1 MPSTRGKYLE
11 IKMNISNKNILEMRD
26 FGLNFTANGDKGF
39 AIRNLNISIPKGKT
53 ISIVGESGSGKTLT
67 ALSILRLQPNPSSI
81 TDESRIIF
89 SGKDILKI
97 HQKELNEI
105 RGNDIS
111 MIFQEPLSSLN
122 PLHTIERQISES
134 IISHK
139 AKKTVAVR
147 DAVIELMS
155 KVRINEPK
163 EKLTRYPHQ
172 LSGGERQRV
181 MIAMALANNPKL
193 LIADEPTTALDVTV
207 QYEILK
213 LLKTLQQ
220 EFNLTILFITHD
232 LSIVKNFT
240 DYVYVMQDGYVVEE
254 GSTFSIFKKPT
265 NPYTKKLV
273 NARNLERKERNR
285 SKSLELLKLNT
296 LSAQYEQNKLLRK
309 TIVNKVIN
317 NINLSVNLGETIG
330 LVGESGSGKTTIGLS
345 ILRLIKS
352 DGGIVFMGDDIS
364 KKSIRNLKKVR
375 KDLQIVFQDPF
386 GSLSPRL
393 TVEQIIEE
401 GLIAQKIELDPNQRR
416 KRVLET
422 LEDVG
427 LEPDQL
433 NRYPHEFSGGQRQ
446 RIAIARAII
455 LRPKLLVLDE
465 PTSSLDATVQLQIL
479 NLLKELQDKFNT
491 SYIFIS
497 HDLRVIRY
505 VADRVMVL
513 NSGEII
519 EMDYTENIFNKP
531 RNEYTK
537 KLISSALLG

>member
-1 MPSTRGKYLE
+1 MPLIRERYLL
-11 IKMNISNKNILEMRD
+11 IDMIASNKNVLQIIN
-26 FGLNFTANGDKGF
+26 FALNFPASGNGEFGIK
-39 AIRNLNISIPKGKT
+39 NLNISIPKGKT

-67 ALSILRLQPNPSSI
+67 ALSILRLNPNTSI
-81 TDESRIIF
+81 ISDESKIIF
-89 SGKDILKI
+89 LGRDIQKI
-97 HQKELNEI
+97 DKRELNTI
-105 RGNDIS
+105 RGNEIS

-122 PLHTIERQISES
+122 PLHTVEKQISEAL
-134 IISHK
+134 ILHK
-139 AKKTVAVR
+139 TKKSQDIRGTVI
-147 DAVIELMS
+147 DLMR
-155 KVRINEPK
+155 KVRINEP
-163 EKLTRYPHQ
+163 EKKLARYPHQ

-181 MIAMALANNPKL
+181 MIAMALSNNPKL

-213 LLKTLQQ
+213 LLKTLQN
-220 EFNLTILFITHD
+220 ELDLTILFITHD

-240 DYVYVMQDGYVVEE
+240 DYVYVMQNGCLVEE
-254 GSTFSIFKKPT
+254 GSTNVIFNAPREA
-265 NPYTKKLV
+265 YTQRLV
-273 NARNLERKERNR
+273 DARNLIGKRRKRN
-285 SKSLELLKLNT
+285 KSLEILKLNS
-296 LSAQYEQNKLLRK
+296 LSAQYEQNKLFRK
-309 TIVNKVIN
+309 TKVNKVVS
-317 NINLSVNLGETIG
+317 NISLSINLGETIG

-352 DGGIVFMGDDIS
+352 DGSIIFMGDDLAR
-364 KKSIRNLKKVR
+364 KSFKALKRIR

-401 GLIAQKIELDPNQRR
+401 GLIAQEIELDVNSR
-416 KRVLET
+416 KERVLET
-422 LEDVG
+422 LKDVG

-479 NLLKELQDKFNT
+479 NLLKKLQDKFNT

-505 VADRVMVL
+505 ISDRVMVL

-519 EMDYTENIFNKP
+519 EMDYTENIFNNPK
-531 RNEYTK
+531 NEYTK

>member
-1 MPSTRGKYLE
+1 MLLIRERYLWIE
-11 IKMNISNKNILEMRD
+11 MLESNQNILQILN
-26 FGLNFTANGDKGF
+26 FGLNFPTSGNGEFGIED
-39 AIRNLNISIPKGKT
+39 LNISIPTGKT

-67 ALSILRLQPNPSSI
+67 ALSILRLNPTTSI
-81 TDESRIIF
+81 ISDESKIIF
-89 SGKDILKI
+89 SGRDILKI
-97 HQKELNEI
+97 DQRELNAI
-105 RGNDIS
+105 RGNEIS

-122 PLHTIERQISES
+122 PLHTVEKQISEAL
-134 IISHK
+134 ILHK
-139 AKKTVAVR
+139 KKKSQDVR
-147 DAVIELMS
+147 DTVIDLLH
-155 KVRINEPK
+155 KVRINEP
-163 EKLTRYPHQ
+163 EAKLTRYPHQ

-181 MIAMALANNPKL
+181 MIAMALSNNPKL

-207 QYEILK
+207 QYEILN
-213 LLKTLQQ
+213 LLKTLQS

-240 DYVYVMQDGYVVEE
+240 DYVYVMQNGRLVEE
-254 GSTFSIFKKPT
+254 GSTGGIFNEPT
-265 NPYTKKLV
+265 DAYTKRLV
-273 NARNLERKERNR
+273 NARNLERKRRKRN
-285 SKSLELLKLNT
+285 KSLEILKLNS
-296 LSAQYEQNKLLRK
+296 LSAQYEQNKLFRK
-309 TIVNKVIN
+309 SKVNKVIN
-317 NINLSVNLGETIG
+317 NINLSINLGETIG

-352 DGGIVFMGDDIS
+352 EGSIVFMGDDIA
-364 KKSIRNLKKVR
+364 KKSFKALKRIR

-401 GLIAQKIELDPNQRR
+401 GLIAQKIELDVNRR
-416 KRVLET
+416 RERVLEI
-422 LEDVG
+422 LQDVG
-427 LEPDQL
+427 LARDQL

-519 EMDYTENIFNKP
+519 EMDYTENIFNNP
-531 RNEYTK
+531 RNDYTK

>member
-1 MPSTRGKYLE
+1 MPSTRGKYLG

-67 ALSILRLQPNPSSI
+67 ALSILRLHPNPSSI

-97 HQKELNEI
+97 HQKELNKI

-254 GSTFSIFKKPT
+254 GSTSSIFKKPA

>member
-1 MPSTRGKYLE
+1 MPLIRERYLLIDMIE
-11 IKMNISNKNILEMRD
+11 SNKNILQIIN
-26 FGLNFTANGDKGF
+26 FALNFPASGNGEFG
-39 AIRNLNISIPKGKT
+39 IQNLNISIPKGKT

-67 ALSILRLQPNPSSI
+67 ALSILKLNPNTSI
-81 TDESRIIF
+81 ISNESQIIF
-89 SGKDILKI
+89 SGRDILKI
-97 HQKELNEI
+97 DKRELNAI
-105 RGNDIS
+105 RGNEIS

-122 PLHTIERQISES
+122 PLHTVEKQISEAL
-134 IISHK
+134 ILHK
-139 AKKTVAVR
+139 IKKSQDIRGTVI
-147 DAVIELMS
+147 DLMQ
-155 KVRINEPK
+155 KVRINEPEK
-163 EKLTRYPHQ
+163 KLTRYPHQ

-213 LLKTLQQ
+213 LLKTLQS
-220 EFNLTILFITHD
+220 ELDLTILFITHD

-240 DYVYVMQDGYVVEE
+240 DYVYVMQNGCLVEE
-254 GSTFSIFKKPT
+254 GSTHSIFNDPRDA
-265 NPYTKKLV
+265 YTKRLV
-273 NARNLERKERNR
+273 NARNLMGKRQKRN
-285 SKSLELLKLNT
+285 KSLEILKLNS
-296 LSAQYEQNKLLRK
+296 LSAQYEQNKLFRK
-309 TIVNKVIN
+309 KRVNKVVS
-317 NINLSVNLGETIG
+317 NINLSINLGETVG

-352 DGGIVFMGDDIS
+352 DGSIIFMGDDLAR
-364 KKSIRNLKKVR
+364 KSFKALKRMR

-401 GLIAQKIELDPNQRR
+401 GLIAQKIELDANSR
-416 KRVLET
+416 KERVLEI
-422 LEDVG
+422 LKDIG

-479 NLLKELQDKFNT
+479 NLLKKLQDKFNT

-505 VADRVMVL
+505 ISDRVMVL

-531 RNEYTK
+531 KNEYTK

>member
-1 MPSTRGKYLE
+1 MPSTRGKYLG
-11 IKMNISNKNILEMRD
+11 IKMNISNKNILEMKD

-67 ALSILRLQPNPSSI
+67 ALSILRLHPNPSSI

-97 HQKELNEI
+97 HQKELNKI

-122 PLHTIERQISES
+122 PLHTIERQICES
-134 IISHK
+134 IISHR
-139 AKKTVAVR
+139 AKKTVALR

-240 DYVYVMQDGYVVEE
+240 DYVYVMQDGCVVEE
-254 GSTFSIFKKPT
+254 GSTFSIFKKPA

-309 TIVNKVIN
+309 TTVNKVIN

-416 KRVLET
+416 ERVLET

-531 RNEYTK
+531 KNEYTK

>member
-1 MPSTRGKYLE
+1 MPSTRGKYLG
-11 IKMNISNKNILEMRD
+11 IKMNISNKNILEMKD

-67 ALSILRLQPNPSSI
+67 ALSILRLHPNPSSI

-139 AKKTVAVR
+139 AKKTVVVR

-181 MIAMALANNPKL
+181 MIAMALANKPKL

-254 GSTFSIFKKPT
+254 GSTLGIFNKPA

-296 LSAQYEQNKLLRK
+296 LSAQYEQNKVLRK
-309 TIVNKVIN
+309 TTINKVIN

-416 KRVLET
+416 ERVLET

-531 RNEYTK
+531 KNDYTK

>member
-1 MPSTRGKYLE
+1 MPLIRERYLL
-11 IKMNISNKNILEMRD
+11 IDMIASNKNVLQIIN
-26 FGLNFTANGDKGF
+26 FSLNFPASGNGVFG
-39 AIRNLNISIPKGKT
+39 IQNLNISIPKGKT

-67 ALSILRLQPNPSSI
+67 ALSILKLNPNTSVIS
-81 TDESRIIF
+81 DESQIIF
-89 SGKDILKI
+89 SGRDILKI
-97 HQKELNEI
+97 DKRELNAI
-105 RGNDIS
+105 RGNEIS

-122 PLHTIERQISES
+122 PLHTVEKQISEAL
-134 IISHK
+134 ILHK
-139 AKKTVAVR
+139 IKKSQDIRGTVI
-147 DAVIELMS
+147 DLMH
-155 KVRINEPK
+155 KVRINEPEK
-163 EKLTRYPHQ
+163 KLTRYPHQ

-213 LLKTLQQ
+213 LLKTLQR
-220 EFNLTILFITHD
+220 ELDLTILFITHD

-240 DYVYVMQDGYVVEE
+240 DYVYVMQNGCLVEE
-254 GSTFSIFKKPT
+254 GSTDSIFNEPRDA
-265 NPYTKKLV
+265 YTKRLV
-273 NARNLERKERNR
+273 NARNLVGKREKRN
-285 SKSLELLKLNT
+285 KSLEILKLNS
-296 LSAQYEQNKLLRK
+296 LSAQYEQNKLFRK
-309 TIVNKVIN
+309 KRVNKVVS
-317 NINLSVNLGETIG
+317 NINLSINLGETIG

-352 DGGIVFMGDDIS
+352 DGSIIFMGDDLAR
-364 KKSIRNLKKVR
+364 KSFKALKRIR

-401 GLIAQKIELDPNQRR
+401 GLIAQKIELDANSR
-416 KRVLET
+416 KERVLEI
-422 LEDVG
+422 LKDVG

-479 NLLKELQDKFNT
+479 NLLKKLQDKFNT

-505 VADRVMVL
+505 ISDRVMVL

-531 RNEYTK
+531 KNEYTK

>member
-1 MPSTRGKYLE
+1 MLSTQGKYLG
-11 IKMNISNKNILEMRD
+11 IKMNISNKNILEMKD

-67 ALSILRLQPNPSSI
+67 ALSILRLHPNPSSI

-97 HQKELNEI
+97 HQKELNKI

-207 QYEILK
+207 QYEILN
-213 LLKTLQQ
+213 LLKTLQH

-240 DYVYVMQDGYVVEE
+240 DYVYVMQDGCVVEE
-254 GSTFSIFKKPT
+254 GSTFSIFKKPA

-309 TIVNKVIN
+309 TTVNKVIN

-345 ILRLIKS
+345 ILRLIRS

-416 KRVLET
+416 ERVLET

-427 LEPDQL
+427 LDPDQL

-519 EMDYTENIFNKP
+519 EMDSTENIFNKP

>member
-1 MPSTRGKYLE
+1 MK
-11 IKMNISNKNILEMRD
+11 D

-67 ALSILRLQPNPSSI
+67 ALSILRLHPNPSSI

-97 HQKELNEI
+97 HQKELNKI

-139 AKKTVAVR
+139 AKKTLAIR

-172 LSGGERQRV
+172 LSGGERQRI

-254 GSTFSIFKKPT
+254 GSTSSIFKKPA

-309 TIVNKVIN
+309 TTVNKVIN

-352 DGGIVFMGDDIS
+352 DGDIVFMGDDIS

-401 GLIAQKIELDPNQRR
+401 GLIAQKIELDPNQR
-416 KRVLET
+416 KERVLET

-427 LEPDQL
+427 LDPDQL

-531 RNEYTK
+531 KNDYTK

>member
-1 MPSTRGKYLE
+1 MPSTRGKYLG

-67 ALSILRLQPNPSSI
+67 ALSILRLHPNPSSI

-97 HQKELNEI
+97 HQKELNKI

-139 AKKTVAVR
+139 AKKNVAVR

-155 KVRINEPK
+155 KVKINEPK

-254 GSTFSIFKKPT
+254 GSTSSIFKKPA

-309 TIVNKVIN
+309 TTVNRVIN

-416 KRVLET
+416 ERVLET

-531 RNEYTK
+531 KNEYTK

>member
-1 MPSTRGKYLE
+1 MPSTRGKYLG

-67 ALSILRLQPNPSSI
+67 ALSILRLHPNPSSI

-97 HQKELNEI
+97 HQKELNKI

-139 AKKTVAVR
+139 AKKIVAVR

-254 GSTFSIFKKPT
+254 GSTFSIFKKPA

-416 KRVLET
+416 ERVLET
-422 LEDVG
+422 LADVG

>member
-1 MPSTRGKYLE
+1 M
-11 IKMNISNKNILEMRD
+11 
-26 FGLNFTANGDKGF
+26 
-39 AIRNLNISIPKGKT
+39 
-53 ISIVGESGSGKTLT
+53 
-67 ALSILRLQPNPSSI
+67 
-81 TDESRIIF
+81 
-89 SGKDILKI
+89 
-97 HQKELNEI
+97 
-105 RGNDIS
+105 
-111 MIFQEPLSSLN
+111 
-122 PLHTIERQISES
+122 
-134 IISHK
+134 
-139 AKKTVAVR
+139 
-147 DAVIELMS
+147 
-155 KVRINEPK
+155 
-163 EKLTRYPHQ
+163 
-172 LSGGERQRV
+172 
-181 MIAMALANNPKL
+181 
-193 LIADEPTTALDVTV
+193 
-207 QYEILK
+207 
-213 LLKTLQQ
+213 
-220 EFNLTILFITHD
+220 
-232 LSIVKNFT
+232 
-240 DYVYVMQDGYVVEE
+240 MQDGYVVEE

-309 TIVNKVIN
+309 TIVNRVIN

-352 DGGIVFMGDDIS
+352 DGSIIFMGDDLAR
-364 KKSIRNLKKVR
+364 KSFKALKRIR

-401 GLIAQKIELDPNQRR
+401 GLIAQKIELDANGR
-416 KRVLET
+416 KERVLEI
-422 LEDVG
+422 LKDVG

-479 NLLKELQDKFNT
+479 NLLKKLQDKFNT

-505 VADRVMVL
+505 ISDRVMVL

-531 RNEYTK
+531 KNEYTK